1 MAEVGATLREARMRA
16 KIDITDVELAT
27 KIRAKYLRALENE
40 EWGSLPGPTYVKSFL
55 RTYADY
61 LGLDGRLLIEEYKR
75 RNESPSEAELP
86 PIRPGRERERGGRG
100 GRGGPAVSP
109 RVVVGG
115 LVVLA
120 LLGALYGLGA
130 WGSGGNS
137 SSPAPSTRGP
147 AAARGHHAR
156 HRPRAAPRAR
166 TVRLQLLPSAPVYV
180 CLADGAGR
188 TLIPGRTLNPGQP
201 SPVFTRSRFL
211 VRIGNSAVKLKVN
224 GRTVAVPA
232 TPTAANYTITPAGPR
247 PTTRSPRCA

>member
-86 PIRPGRERERGGRG
+86 PIRPGRERGRG

-109 RVVVGG
+109 RVVVVG

-156 HRPRAAPRAR
+156 RPRAAPRAR

-232 TPTAANYTITPAGPR
+232 TPTAANYTITSAGPR
-247 PTTRSPRCA
+247 PTARSPRCA